1 MTFTDP
7 SLTLQGA
14 IVGALKAAPAV
25 TAIIDDRVFDRVPR
39 KPDGS
44 PDVQFPYVAFGDGQV
59 LPELAECTDAADS
72 FITLHIWSR
81 AVGFPECKRLGAAVT
96 AALHDATLTLADGT
110 LQSLLLDSS
119 RYLRDPDGLTSHGIL
134 TFAALTDAN

>member
-1 MTFTDP
+1 MSLTDP
-7 SLTLQGA
+7 SLALQGA
-14 IVGALKAAPAV
+14 IISTLKNDQVVSGFVVG
-25 TAIIDDRVFDRVPR
+25 RVFDSVPT
-39 KPDGS
+39 PS
-44 PDVQFPYVAFGDGQV
+44 PSFPYISLGDAQV
-59 LPELAECTDAADS
+59 LPELAEFTNAADL

-81 AVGFPECKRLGAAVT
+81 AVGFPECKRIGAAVT

>member
-1 MTFTDP
+1 MLTDP
-7 SLTLQGA
+7 SLALQGA
-14 IVGALKAAPAV
+14 IVAALKADAAV
-25 TAIIDDRVFDRVPR
+25 AAIVGIRVFDQVVRN
-39 KPDGS
+39 PDGS
-44 PDVQFPYVAFGDGQV
+44 PNVQFPYISFGDGQV

-72 FITLHIWSR
+72 FVTLHIWSR
-81 AVGFPECKRLGAAVT
+81 AVGFPECKRLGAAAT
-96 AALHDATLTLADGT
+96 AALHDASLTLAGGT